1 MNMNSRKKRF
11 AAILL
16 AGITF
21 ICTSGITHVQVK
33 ADPVQ
38 EENVEEKIQQMSL
51 AEKIAQLFFI
61 TPETLAGNAVSAGDT
76 TRGAYEAYPVGG
88 IILMSANIESYDQ
101 VKNLI
106 AGYQKM

>member
-1 MNMNSRKKRF
+1 MNMNSRKNRF

-51 AEKIAQLFFI
+51 AEKIAQLFLS
-61 TPETLAGNAVSAGDT
+61 PRKLWQGMQSAQEIQQEEPM
-76 TRGAYEAYPVGG
+76 R
-88 IILMSANIESYDQ
+88 
-101 VKNLI
+101 LI
-106 AGYQKM
+106 RWEE

>member
-51 AEKIAQLFFI
+51 EEKIAQLFFI
-61 TPETLAGNAVSAGDT
+61 TPETLAGMQSAQEIQQEEPM
-76 TRGAYEAYPVGG
+76 R
-88 IILMSANIESYDQ
+88 
-101 VKNLI
+101 LI
-106 AGYQKM
+106 RWEE

>member
-51 AEKIAQLFFI
+51 AEKIAQLFYH
-61 TPETLAGNAVSAGDT
+61 PGNSG
-76 TRGAYEAYPVGG
+76 RECSQRRRYNKRS
-88 IILMSANIESYDQ
+88 L
-101 VKNLI
+101 
-106 AGYQKM
+106 

>member
-51 AEKIAQLFFI
+51 AEKIA
-61 TPETLAGNAVSAGDT
+61 
-76 TRGAYEAYPVGG
+76 
-88 IILMSANIESYDQ
+88 
-101 VKNLI
+101 
-106 AGYQKM
+106 

>member
-51 AEKIAQLFFI
+51 AEKNSTAFFYH
-61 TPETLAGNAVSAGDT
+61 PGNSG
-76 TRGAYEAYPVGG
+76 RECSQRRRYNKRS
-88 IILMSANIESYDQ
+88 L
-101 VKNLI
+101 
-106 AGYQKM
+106 

>member
-51 AEKIAQLFFI
+51 EEK
-61 TPETLAGNAVSAGDT
+61 
-76 TRGAYEAYPVGG
+76 
-88 IILMSANIESYDQ
+88 
-101 VKNLI
+101 
-106 AGYQKM
+106 

>member
-33 ADPVQ
+33 ADTVQ
-38 EENVEEKIQQMSL
+38 EENVEDDGEKRSY
-51 AEKIAQLFFI
+51 EEFF
-61 TPETLAGNAVSAGDT
+61 EEREG
-76 TRGAYEAYPVGG
+76 
-88 IILMSANIESYDQ
+88 
-101 VKNLI
+101 
-106 AGYQKM
+106 

>member
-51 AEKIAQLFFI
+51 AEKMGYLRGLADGMNGTVKFLFR
-61 TPETLAGNAVSAGDT
+61 T
-76 TRGAYEAYPVGG
+76 
-88 IILMSANIESYDQ
+88 ES
-101 VKNLI
+101 I
-106 AGYQKM
+106 G

>member
-51 AEKIAQLFFI
+51 AEKICTAFFFI

-76 TRGAYEAYPVGG
+76 TRGS
-88 IILMSANIESYDQ
+88 L
-101 VKNLI
+101 
-106 AGYQKM
+106 

>member
-16 AGITF
+16 TGITF

-61 TPETLAGNAVSAGDT
+61 TPETLAGMQSAQEIQQEEPM
-76 TRGAYEAYPVGG
+76 R
-88 IILMSANIESYDQ
+88 
-101 VKNLI
+101 LI
-106 AGYQKM
+106 RWEE